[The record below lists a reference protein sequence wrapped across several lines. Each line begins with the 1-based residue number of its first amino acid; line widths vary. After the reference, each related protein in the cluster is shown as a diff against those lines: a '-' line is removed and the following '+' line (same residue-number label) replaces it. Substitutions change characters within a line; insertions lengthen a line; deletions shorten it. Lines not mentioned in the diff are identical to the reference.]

1 MGTSSCKYNNLT
13 LVHGCTTLSTT
24 LVMLS
29 LLLDTMLCQLPK
41 DVLLPPNAEL
51 LPPKLEK
58 LLPLL
63 PWVSKTLT
71 SGMTSNMVL
80 RHSETML
87 YTELNN
93 ALEMLTAELPLPKLE
108 NLLLKCGPSKTSTS
122 GITSNMVLSKLET
135 MLYTELNNAP
145 EMLIQSYRC
154 PSWRSCRKKMGP
166 PKPQLLGFLQ

>member
-1 MGTSSCKYNNLT
+1 MGTSSYKYNNLT

-93 ALEMLTAELPLPKLE
+93 APEMLTAELPLPKLE

-145 EMLIQSYRC
+145 EMLTAEL
-154 PSWRSCRKKMGP
+154 PL
-166 PKPQLLGFLQ
+166 PKLENLLLKC